1 MSAAGTSFIAAVT
14 LHWTGGLASGSFYI
28 PYKGV
33 RKWSWETY
41 WLLGGIFSWL
51 VAPTVF
57 AWLLVPNVWHIV
69 FSAKPSVF
77 WLTYLFGVLWGFGG
91 LTFGL
96 TMRYLGVG
104 LGMAVALSYC
114 AAVGTLVPPIF
125 LDHQGRQLIS
135 TGWGLM
141 TLVGVAICLLGI
153 AVAGLAGVAKE
164 TELSAEVKKA
174 SVAEFSFFKG
184 IVIATFSGIMSAC
197 FNFALDR
204 GQPITDA
211 AKQAHLLATGHH
223 SDLWAGLPTLI
234 VILWGG
240 LTTNFVW
247 CVFLH
252 LKNKSAHEY
261 LASTAREDENRLVTA
276 VDGPGYTQ
284 PAQAQRPNGDR
295 VPLTRNYILCAM
307 AGTLWYLQ
315 FFFYQMGQSKM
326 PEKLAFSGWTLHMAS
341 IIIFA
346 TIWGIILH
354 EWRGTS
360 RVTHALITLGII
372 ILVFSTIVVGLGS
385 YLQAKAKP
393 KPAPTK
399 AALLIPKQPA
409 GGHLTVDIHND
420 VYAVSPAL
428 GLHSLPALLNPQ
440 TYTRPRL

>member
-125 LDHQGRQLIS
+125 LDHQGGQLIS

-211 AKQAHLLATGHH
+211 ANQAHFLATGHH

-307 AGTLWYLQ
+307 AGTRAKSYVEFPISSSASQTVPLWAVSGGSRRKYVFLAILLGL
-315 FFFYQMGQSKM
+315 FHKNGCFGAAPEVGKQS
-326 PEKLAFSGWTLHMAS
+326 LAFFAS
-341 IIIFA
+341 QA
-346 TIWGIILH
+346 SQLAG
-354 EWRGTS
+354 RGQ
-360 RVTHALITLGII
+360 RL
-372 ILVFSTIVVGLGS
+372 LVPCG
-385 YLQAKAKP
+385 
-393 KPAPTK
+393 
-399 AALLIPKQPA
+399 
-409 GGHLTVDIHND
+409 
-420 VYAVSPAL
+420 PAL
-428 GLHSLPALLNPQ
+428 FRCTDLP
-440 TYTRPRL
+440 PRTKML